1 MKPFGIWKYLLIL
14 IVLSF
19 GIIYALPNLYVPD
32 PAVQISYND
41 STLSPDIKLQKRL
54 TKVLEDSTSE
64 STVPEVEIHE
74 KYALIRLTSSQEQLR
89 VKELFST
96 VGDDLIVALNLAPTT
111 PDWLKNIGGEPL
123 KLGLDLRGGVHFLM
137 EVDTQAALSNRQN
150 GTLQDIR
157 RKLREEKIRYNSL
170 SVERDQTIK
179 LKVTEKAGFDTTEEL
194 TQSRMDEFTPE
205 TGIFGGKVGPWLRN
219 LFFGSGEKDQTIK
232 LKVKKDTVFESV
244 TELLEDNY
252 PQFSIS
258 YREIGNQYEFSLR
271 LTDQE
276 IEQIEADAIDQ
287 NLTTLRNRVN
297 ELGVSEPIVQ
307 RQGKKRIIVELPGIQ
322 DTAEAKKILG
332 KTATLEFHLEAEHD
346 TPRTRKTSYPHRDKR
361 MGVSELQ
368 DQIIIGGDQVATA
381 QASFDESGMPQVNIT
396 LDGAGGT
403 RMHRATRDKIGKR
416 LGVLF
421 VEQKNKTSYT
431 TDAKGNQVAIQ
442 RTFETKEII
451 SLATIQ
457 AALGTQFRITGLD
470 SPQES
475 SELALLLRAGALA
488 APMSFVEERTVG
500 PSLGQDNIN
509 AGILS
514 MELGMALVLLFTL
527 FYYRIFGVAASLALG
542 TNIVLLVAIMSILSA
557 TLTLPGIAG
566 IVLTV
571 GMAIDANVL
580 IFSRIKEELKAG
592 TEPLQAIDQG
602 YDKAFTTIFDAKLTT
617 LLVAVILYS
626 LGTGPIKGFSITLS
640 IGILTSMFTA
650 ILGTR
655 GFIYLIYRNKKN
667 PSRIAI

>member
-1 MKPFGIWKYLLIL
+1 MKPFGIWKYFLIL

-19 GIIYALPNLYVPD
+19 GIIYALPNLYAPD

-41 STLSPDIKLQKRL
+41 STLSPDLKLQKRL
-54 TKVLEDSTSE
+54 TKVLEANTSE
-64 STVPEVEIHE
+64 NKVPEVEIHE
-74 KYALIRLTSSQEQLR
+74 NYALIRLASSKEQLR

-111 PDWLKNIGGEPL
+111 PQWLKNIGGEPL

-137 EVDTQAALSNRQN
+137 EVDTQKALNNRQN
-150 GTLQDIR
+150 GTLLDIR
-157 RKLREEKIRYNSL
+157 RKLRGEKIRYNSL
-170 SVERDQTIK
+170 FVEKDQAIK
-179 LKVTEKAGFDTTEEL
+179 LKVT
-194 TQSRMDEFTPE
+194 Q
-205 TGIFGGKVGPWLRN
+205 
-219 LFFGSGEKDQTIK
+219 
-232 LKVKKDTVFESV
+232 ESV
-244 TELLEDNY
+244 FDNATELLEDNY
-252 PQFSIS
+252 PQFTIS
-258 YREIGNQYEFSLR
+258 YTEAGNQFEISLR
-271 LTDQE
+271 LTEQE

-297 ELGVSEPIVQ
+297 ELGVSEPIVY
-307 RQGKKRIIVELPGIQ
+307 RQGKKRIVVQLPGIQ

-381 QASFDESGMPQVNIT
+381 QASFDENGIPQVNIT

-403 RMHRATRDKIGKR
+403 RMHRTTRDKIGKR

-421 VEQKNKTSYT
+421 VEQKNKTSYAR
-431 TDAKGNQVAIQ
+431 DAQGNQVAIQ
-442 RTFETKEII
+442 QTFETKEII

-457 AALGTQFRITGLD
+457 AALGTKFRITGLD

-488 APMSFVEERTVG
+488 APMRFVEERTVG
-500 PSLGQDNIN
+500 PSLGKDNIN

-527 FYYRIFGVAASLALG
+527 FYYRVFGVAACLALG

-571 GMAIDANVL
+571 GMAVDANVL
-580 IFSRIKEELKAG
+580 IFSRIKEELKQG

-602 YDKAFTTIFDAKLTT
+602 YDKAFLTILDANLTT

-626 LGTGPIKGFSITLS
+626 FGTGPIKGFSVTLS
-640 IGILTSMFTA
+640 IGIITSMFTA

-655 GFIYLIYRNKKN
+655 GFIYLVYRNKKN
-667 PSRIAI
+667 LSRLAI

>member
-1 MKPFGIWKYLLIL
+1 MKPFGTWKYLLIL
-14 IVLSF
+14 IVLGF
-19 GIIYALPNLYVPD
+19 GVIYALPNFYASD

-41 STLSPDIKLQKRL
+41 SKLSPDLKLQKRL
-54 TKVLEDSTSE
+54 EKILENNLDNIK
-64 STVPEVEIHE
+64 VPEVELYE
-74 KYALIRLTSSQEQLR
+74 NYALIRLSSSEEQLR
-89 VKELFST
+89 IKSFFST
-96 VGDDLIVALNLAPTT
+96 AGDDLIVALNLAPTT
-111 PDWLKNIGGEPL
+111 PQWLKNIGGEPM

-150 GTLQDIR
+150 GTLQDLK
-157 RKLREEKIRYNSL
+157 RKLRDEKIRYSSL
-170 SVERDQTIK
+170 FV
-179 LKVTEKAGFDTTEEL
+179 
-194 TQSRMDEFTPE
+194 
-205 TGIFGGKVGPWLRN
+205 
-219 LFFGSGEKDQTIK
+219 EKDQSIT
-232 LKVKKDTVFESV
+232 LKVKEESDFDSS
-244 TELLEDNY
+244 TDLIQDNY
-252 PQFSIS
+252 PQFSVT
-258 YREIGNQYEFSLR
+258 YTEGNEFNISLR
-271 LTDQE
+271 LTEQE

-307 RQGKKRIIVELPGIQ
+307 RQGKKRIVVQLPGIL

-332 KTATLEFHLEAEHD
+332 KTATLEFHLEAEYD

-361 MGVSELQ
+361 LGESELQ

-381 QASFDESGMPQVNIT
+381 QASFDESGLPQVNIT
-396 LDGAGGT
+396 LDGQGGA
-403 RMHRATRDKIGKR
+403 RMHRATRGNIGKR

-421 VEQKNKTSYT
+421 VEQKSKTSFKR
-431 TDAKGNQVAIQ
+431 DSQGNQVSVQ
-442 RTFETKEII
+442 QTVETKEII
-451 SLATIQ
+451 SLATIR

-488 APMSFVEERTVG
+488 APMRFVEERTVG
-500 PSLGQDNIN
+500 PSLGEDNIN

-514 MELGMALVLLFTL
+514 MEIGMALVLIFTL

-580 IFSRIKEELKAG
+580 IFSRIKEELNQG
-592 TEPLQAIDQG
+592 TDPLQAIDQG
-602 YDKAFTTIFDAKLTT
+602 YDKAFSTIFDANITT

-655 GFIYLIYRNKKN
+655 GFIYLIYRNKRN
-667 PSRIAI
+667 LSRLAI

>member
-19 GIIYALPNLYVPD
+19 GIIYALPNLYAPD
-32 PAVQISYND
+32 PAVQVSYND
-41 STLSPDIKLQKRL
+41 STQIHDRKLQQRL
-54 TKVLEDSTSE
+54 TKVLEDGELSNG
-64 STVPEVEIHE
+64 VPEVELHK
-74 KYALIRLTSSQEQLR
+74 KYALIRLSSAEEQLR
-89 VKELFST
+89 VKDLLSS

-111 PDWLKNIGGEPL
+111 PEWLENIGGEPL

-137 EVDTQAALSNRQN
+137 EVDTETALSNRQN
-150 GTLQDIR
+150 GTLLDIR
-157 RKLREEKIRYNSL
+157 RKLRDEKIRYNSL
-170 SVERDQTIK
+170 FV
-179 LKVTEKAGFDTTEEL
+179 
-194 TQSRMDEFTPE
+194 
-205 TGIFGGKVGPWLRN
+205 
-219 LFFGSGEKDQTIK
+219 EKDQTIK
-232 LKVKKDTVFESV
+232 LKVTDEAVFESA

-252 PQFSIS
+252 PQFVIS
-258 YREIGNQYEFSLR
+258 YTEVGDQFNISLS
-271 LTDQE
+271 LTEDE
-276 IEQIEADAIDQ
+276 VDQIEADAIDQ

-332 KTATLEFHLEAEHD
+332 KTATLEFHLEAEYD
-346 TPRTRKTSYPHRDKR
+346 TPRTRKTSYPHRDTR
-361 MGVSELQ
+361 LGVSELQ

-381 QASFDESGMPQVNIT
+381 QASFDESGLPQVNIT
-396 LDGAGGT
+396 LDGAGGA
-403 RMHRATRDKIGKR
+403 RMHRATRGNIGKR

-421 VEQKNKTSYT
+421 VEQKNKTTYRR
-431 TDAKGNQVAIQ
+431 DAEGNQVEVQEA
-442 RTFETKEII
+442 FETKEII
-451 SLATIQ
+451 SLATIR

-488 APMSFVEERTVG
+488 APMRFVEERTVG

-514 MELGMALVLLFTL
+514 MQLGMTLVLLFTL

-580 IFSRIKEELKAG
+580 IFSRIREELKQG

-602 YDKAFTTIFDAKLTT
+602 YDKAFLTILDANLTT

-626 LGTGPIKGFSITLS
+626 LGTGPIKGFSVTLS

-650 ILGTR
+650 IVGTR

>member
-1 MKPFGIWKYLLIL
+1 VKPFGIWKYFLIL
-14 IVLSF
+14 VVLSF
-19 GIIYALPNLYVPD
+19 GLIYASPNLYAPD
-32 PAVQISYND
+32 PAIQISYND
-41 STLSPDIKLQKRL
+41 STLSPDLKLQRRL
-54 TKVLEDSTSE
+54 TKVLENNISE
-64 STVPEVEIHE
+64 NKVPEVEIHE
-74 KYALIRLTSSQEQLR
+74 SYALIRLASPEEQLR
-89 VKELFST
+89 VKDLFST

-111 PDWLKNIGGEPL
+111 PEWLKNIGGEPL

-137 EVDTQAALSNRQN
+137 EVDTKTALSNRQN
-150 GTLQDIR
+150 GTLLDIR

-170 SVERDQTIK
+170 FV
-179 LKVTEKAGFDTTEEL
+179 
-194 TQSRMDEFTPE
+194 
-205 TGIFGGKVGPWLRN
+205 
-219 LFFGSGEKDQTIK
+219 EKDQTIK
-232 LKVKKDTVFESV
+232 LKVTQESV
-244 TELLEDNY
+244 FDKATELLEDEY
-252 PQFSIS
+252 PQFAIS
-258 YREIGNQYEFSLR
+258 YTEVGNQFEISLR

-361 MGVSELQ
+361 MGVNELQ

-396 LDGAGGT
+396 LDGAGGA
-403 RMHRATRDKIGKR
+403 RMHRATRGNIGKR

-421 VEQKNKTSYT
+421 VEQKNKTSFKR
-431 TDAKGNQVAIQ
+431 DAQGNQVEVQ
-442 RTFETKEII
+442 QTFETKEII

-488 APMSFVEERTVG
+488 APMRFVEERTVG

-527 FYYRIFGVAASLALG
+527 VYYRIFGVAASLALG

-571 GMAIDANVL
+571 GMAVDANVL
-580 IFSRIKEELKAG
+580 IFSRIKEELKQG

-602 YDKAFTTIFDAKLTT
+602 YDKAFLTILDANITT
-617 LLVAVILYS
+617 LIVAVILYS
-626 LGTGPIKGFSITLS
+626 LGTGPIKGFSVTLS
-640 IGILTSMFTA
+640 IGIITSMFTA

-655 GFIYLIYRNKKN
+655 GFIYLVYRNKKN
-667 PSRIAI
+667 ISRLAI

>member
-1 MKPFGIWKYLLIL
+1 MKPFGIWKYFLIL

-19 GIIYALPNLYVPD
+19 GIIYALPNLYAPD

-54 TKVLEDSTSE
+54 TKVLEANTSE
-64 STVPEVEIHE
+64 NKVPEVEIHE
-74 KYALIRLTSSQEQLR
+74 NYALIRLASSKEQLR

-111 PDWLKNIGGEPL
+111 PQWLKNIGGEPL

-137 EVDTQAALSNRQN
+137 EVDTQKALNNRQN
-150 GTLQDIR
+150 GTLLDIR
-157 RKLREEKIRYNSL
+157 RKLRGEKIRYNSL
-170 SVERDQTIK
+170 FVEKDQAIK
-179 LKVTEKAGFDTTEEL
+179 LKVT
-194 TQSRMDEFTPE
+194 Q
-205 TGIFGGKVGPWLRN
+205 
-219 LFFGSGEKDQTIK
+219 
-232 LKVKKDTVFESV
+232 ESV
-244 TELLEDNY
+244 FDNATELIEDNY
-252 PQFSIS
+252 PQFTIS
-258 YREIGNQYEFSLR
+258 YTEIGNQFEISLR
-271 LTDQE
+271 LTEQE

-287 NLTTLRNRVN
+287 NLTTIRNRVN
-297 ELGVSEPIVQ
+297 ELGVSEPIVY
-307 RQGKKRIIVELPGIQ
+307 RQGKKRIVVQLPGIQ

-381 QASFDESGMPQVNIT
+381 QASFDENGIPQVNIT
-396 LDGAGGT
+396 LDGAGGA
-403 RMHRATRDKIGKR
+403 RMHRTTRDKIGKR

-421 VEQKNKTSYT
+421 VEQKNKTSYAR
-431 TDAKGNQVAIQ
+431 DAQGNQVAIQ
-442 RTFETKEII
+442 QTFETKEII

-457 AALGTQFRITGLD
+457 AALGTKFRITGLD

-488 APMSFVEERTVG
+488 APMRFVEERTVG
-500 PSLGQDNIN
+500 PSLGKDNIN

-527 FYYRIFGVAASLALG
+527 FYYRIFGVAACLALG

-571 GMAIDANVL
+571 GMAVDANVL
-580 IFSRIKEELKAG
+580 IFSRIKEELKQG

-602 YDKAFTTIFDAKLTT
+602 YDKAFLTILDANLTT

-626 LGTGPIKGFSITLS
+626 FGTGPIKGFSVTLS
-640 IGILTSMFTA
+640 IGIITSMFTA

-655 GFIYLIYRNKKN
+655 GFIYLVYRNKKN
-667 PSRIAI
+667 LSRLAI

>member
-1 MKPFGIWKYLLIL
+1 MKPFGIWKYFLIL

-19 GIIYALPNLYVPD
+19 GLIYASPNLYAPD
-32 PAVQISYND
+32 PAIQISYND
-41 STLSPDIKLQKRL
+41 STLSPDLKLQRRL
-54 TKVLEDSTSE
+54 TKVLENNISE
-64 STVPEVEIHE
+64 NKVPEVEIHE
-74 KYALIRLTSSQEQLR
+74 SYALIRLASPEEQLR
-89 VKELFST
+89 VKDLFST

-111 PDWLKNIGGEPL
+111 PEWLKNIGGEPL

-137 EVDTQAALSNRQN
+137 EVDTKTALSNRQN
-150 GTLQDIR
+150 GTLLDIR

-170 SVERDQTIK
+170 FV
-179 LKVTEKAGFDTTEEL
+179 
-194 TQSRMDEFTPE
+194 
-205 TGIFGGKVGPWLRN
+205 
-219 LFFGSGEKDQTIK
+219 EKDQTIK
-232 LKVKKDTVFESV
+232 LKVTQESV
-244 TELLEDNY
+244 FDKATELLEDEY
-252 PQFSIS
+252 PQFAIS
-258 YREIGNQYEFSLR
+258 YTEVGNQFEISLR

-396 LDGAGGT
+396 LDGAGGA
-403 RMHRATRDKIGKR
+403 RMHRATRGNIGKR

-421 VEQKNKTSYT
+421 VEQKNKTSFKR
-431 TDAKGNQVAIQ
+431 DAQGNQVEVQ
-442 RTFETKEII
+442 QTFETKEII

-488 APMSFVEERTVG
+488 APMRFVEERTVG

-527 FYYRIFGVAASLALG
+527 VYYRIFGVAASLALG

-571 GMAIDANVL
+571 GMAVDANVL
-580 IFSRIKEELKAG
+580 IFSRIKEELKQG

-602 YDKAFTTIFDAKLTT
+602 YDKAFLTILDANITT
-617 LLVAVILYS
+617 LIVAVILYS
-626 LGTGPIKGFSITLS
+626 FGTGPIKGFSVTLS
-640 IGILTSMFTA
+640 IGIITSMFTA

-655 GFIYLIYRNKKN
+655 GFIYLVYRNKKN
-667 PSRIAI
+667 ISRLAI

>member
-1 MKPFGIWKYLLIL
+1 MKPFGIWKYFLIL

-19 GIIYALPNLYVPD
+19 GIIYALPNLYAPD

-54 TKVLEDSTSE
+54 TKVLEANTSE
-64 STVPEVEIHE
+64 NKVPEVEIHE
-74 KYALIRLTSSQEQLR
+74 NYALIRLASSKEQLR

-111 PDWLKNIGGEPL
+111 PQWLKNIGGEPL

-137 EVDTQAALSNRQN
+137 EVDTQKALNNRQN
-150 GTLQDIR
+150 GTLLDIR
-157 RKLREEKIRYNSL
+157 RKLRGEKIRYNSL
-170 SVERDQTIK
+170 FVEKDQAIK
-179 LKVTEKAGFDTTEEL
+179 LKVT
-194 TQSRMDEFTPE
+194 Q
-205 TGIFGGKVGPWLRN
+205 
-219 LFFGSGEKDQTIK
+219 
-232 LKVKKDTVFESV
+232 ESV
-244 TELLEDNY
+244 FDNATELLEDNY
-252 PQFSIS
+252 PQFTIS
-258 YREIGNQYEFSLR
+258 YTEAGNQFEISLR
-271 LTDQE
+271 LTEQE

-297 ELGVSEPIVQ
+297 ELGVSEPIVY
-307 RQGKKRIIVELPGIQ
+307 RQGKKRIVVQLPGIQ

-361 MGVSELQ
+361 MGESELQ

-381 QASFDESGMPQVNIT
+381 QASFDENGIPQVNIT

-403 RMHRATRDKIGKR
+403 RMHRTTRDKIGKR

-421 VEQKNKTSYT
+421 VEQKNKTSYAR
-431 TDAKGNQVAIQ
+431 DAQGNQVAIQ
-442 RTFETKEII
+442 QTFETKEII

-457 AALGTQFRITGLD
+457 AALGTKFRITGLD

-488 APMSFVEERTVG
+488 APMRFVEERTVG
-500 PSLGQDNIN
+500 PSLGKDNIN

-527 FYYRIFGVAASLALG
+527 FYYRIFGVAACLALG

-571 GMAIDANVL
+571 GMAVDANVL
-580 IFSRIKEELKAG
+580 IFSRIKEELKQG

-602 YDKAFTTIFDAKLTT
+602 YDKAFLTILDANLTT

-626 LGTGPIKGFSITLS
+626 FGTGPIKGFSVTLS
-640 IGILTSMFTA
+640 IGIITSMFTA

-655 GFIYLIYRNKKN
+655 GFIYLVYRNKKN
-667 PSRIAI
+667 LSRLAI

>member
-1 MKPFGIWKYLLIL
+1 MKPFGIWKYFLIL

-19 GIIYALPNLYVPD
+19 GIIYALPNLYAPD

-54 TKVLEDSTSE
+54 TKVLEANTSE
-64 STVPEVEIHE
+64 NKVPEVEIHE
-74 KYALIRLTSSQEQLR
+74 NYALIRLASSKEQLR

-111 PDWLKNIGGEPL
+111 PQWLKNIGGEPL

-137 EVDTQAALSNRQN
+137 EVDTQKALNNRQN
-150 GTLQDIR
+150 GTLLDIR
-157 RKLREEKIRYNSL
+157 RKLRGEKIRYNSL
-170 SVERDQTIK
+170 FVEKDQAIK
-179 LKVTEKAGFDTTEEL
+179 LKVT
-194 TQSRMDEFTPE
+194 Q
-205 TGIFGGKVGPWLRN
+205 
-219 LFFGSGEKDQTIK
+219 
-232 LKVKKDTVFESV
+232 ESV
-244 TELLEDNY
+244 FDNATELLEDNY
-252 PQFSIS
+252 PQFTIS
-258 YREIGNQYEFSLR
+258 YTEEGNQFEISLR
-271 LTDQE
+271 LTEQE

-297 ELGVSEPIVQ
+297 ELGVSEPIVY
-307 RQGKKRIIVELPGIQ
+307 RQGKKRIVVQLPGIQ

-381 QASFDESGMPQVNIT
+381 QASFDENGIPQVNIT
-396 LDGAGGT
+396 LDGAGGA
-403 RMHRATRDKIGKR
+403 RMHRTTRDKIGKR

-421 VEQKNKTSYT
+421 VEQKNKTSYAR
-431 TDAKGNQVAIQ
+431 DAQGNQVAIQ
-442 RTFETKEII
+442 QTFETKEII

-457 AALGTQFRITGLD
+457 AALGTKFRITGLD

-488 APMSFVEERTVG
+488 APMRFVEERTVG
-500 PSLGQDNIN
+500 PSLGKDNIN

-527 FYYRIFGVAASLALG
+527 FYYRIFGVAACLALG

-557 TLTLPGIAG
+557 SLTLPGIAG
-566 IVLTV
+566 IVLSV
-571 GMAIDANVL
+571 GMAVDANVL
-580 IFSRIKEELKAG
+580 IFSRIKEELKQG

-602 YDKAFTTIFDAKLTT
+602 YDKAFLTILDANLTT

-626 LGTGPIKGFSITLS
+626 FGTGPIKGFSVTLS
-640 IGILTSMFTA
+640 IGIITSMFTA

-655 GFIYLIYRNKKN
+655 GFIYLVYRNKKN
-667 PSRIAI
+667 LSRLAI

>member
-1 MKPFGIWKYLLIL
+1 VKPFGIWKYFLIL

-19 GIIYALPNLYVPD
+19 GIIYALPNLYAPD

-54 TKVLEDSTSE
+54 TKVLEANTSE
-64 STVPEVEIHE
+64 NKVPEVEIHE
-74 KYALIRLTSSQEQLR
+74 NYALIRLASSKEQLR
-89 VKELFST
+89 VKDLFST

-111 PDWLKNIGGEPL
+111 PQWLKNIGGEPL

-137 EVDTQAALSNRQN
+137 EVDTQKALNNRQN
-150 GTLQDIR
+150 GTLLDIR
-157 RKLREEKIRYNSL
+157 RKLRGEKIRYNSL
-170 SVERDQTIK
+170 FVEKDQAIK
-179 LKVTEKAGFDTTEEL
+179 LKVT
-194 TQSRMDEFTPE
+194 Q
-205 TGIFGGKVGPWLRN
+205 
-219 LFFGSGEKDQTIK
+219 
-232 LKVKKDTVFESV
+232 ESV
-244 TELLEDNY
+244 FDKATELLEDNY
-252 PQFSIS
+252 PQFTIS
-258 YREIGNQYEFSLR
+258 YTEIGNQFEISLR
-271 LTDQE
+271 LTEQE

-287 NLTTLRNRVN
+287 NLTTIRNRVN
-297 ELGVSEPIVQ
+297 ELGVSEPIVY
-307 RQGKKRIIVELPGIQ
+307 RQGKKRIVVQLPGIQ

-332 KTATLEFHLEAEHD
+332 KTATLEFHLEAEYD

-368 DQIIIGGDQVATA
+368 DQIIISGDQVATA
-381 QASFDESGMPQVNIT
+381 QASFDENGIPQVNIT
-396 LDGAGGT
+396 LDGAGGA
-403 RMHRATRDKIGKR
+403 RMHRTTRDKIGKR

-421 VEQKNKTSYT
+421 VEQKNKTSYAR
-431 TDAKGNQVAIQ
+431 DAQGNQVAIQ
-442 RTFETKEII
+442 QTFETKEII

-457 AALGTQFRITGLD
+457 AALGTKFRITGLD

-488 APMSFVEERTVG
+488 APMRFVEERTVG
-500 PSLGQDNIN
+500 PSLGKDNIN

-527 FYYRIFGVAASLALG
+527 FYYRIFGVAACLALG

-571 GMAIDANVL
+571 GMAVDANVL
-580 IFSRIKEELKAG
+580 IFSRIKEELKQG

-602 YDKAFTTIFDAKLTT
+602 YDKAFLTILDANLTT

-626 LGTGPIKGFSITLS
+626 FGTGPIKGFSVTLS
-640 IGILTSMFTA
+640 IGIITSMFTA

-655 GFIYLIYRNKKN
+655 GFIYLVYRNKKN
-667 PSRIAI
+667 LSRLAI